1 MKKVIYTLLL
11 LTLSTYS
18 FVHAQS
24 SYLAGSMRII
34 QEDTPEAYLTL
45 EARVQLISPIDSP
58 VEDSIP
64 VFWGDG
70 SSGWLLLLQETTI
83 PPELVRRFYTNTH
96 TYPARASYTIT
107 SPACCFSETIAN
119 LDPGATMPLQTH
131 YTILNPQVQGTNS
144 TVIVS
149 DLEATGPV
157 NEPLG
162 FSPTPFDTDNDSIWV
177 SVPELDDSFSGY
189 QPVNVV
195 DSGGSGTL
203 IVENPLFGGTVWD
216 SPGTAG
222 QSYTVPYHLEEFRNG
237 QRISNTLVYYWIQ
250 VATPTSTTTTAKPD
264 LKVFPN
270 PTSQTLQVQTEN
282 PTQWSGVL
290 YNAQGQRIQQWANL
304 PADGQID
311 LSCPGGLYLLQL
323 QSGDQVRTE
332 RIVVR

>member
-1 MKKVIYTLLL
+1 MKRVIYALL
-11 LTLSTYS
+11 LTISAFL
-18 FVHAQS
+18 FGHAQS
-24 SYLAGSMRII
+24 SYLAGNMRII
-34 QEDTPEAYLTL
+34 QEDAPEANLTL

-70 SSGWLLLLQETTI
+70 SSGWLLLLQETNI
-83 PPELVRRFYTNTH
+83 PPDLVRRFYTNTH

-107 SPACCFSETIAN
+107 SPVCCFSETIVN
-119 LDPGATMPLQTH
+119 LDPGATMPLQAH
-131 YTILNPQVQGTNS
+131 YTILNPQLQGTNT

-149 DLEATGPV
+149 DLEETGPV
-157 NEPLG
+157 NEPFS
-162 FSPTPFDTDNDSIWV
+162 FSPTPFDTDNDSISV
-177 SVPELDDSFSGY
+177 SIPELDDSFSGY
-189 QPVNVV
+189 QPVNIV
-195 DSGGSGTL
+195 DPGGSGTL

-222 QSYTVPYHLEEFRNG
+222 QSYIVPYHLEEFRNG
-237 QRISNTLVYYWIQ
+237 QRISNVLAYYWLQ
-250 VATPTSTTTTAKPD
+250 VASPTSANTTAKPN

-290 YNAQGQRIQQWANL
+290 YNAQGQLIQQWAHL
-304 PADGQID
+304 PADGQIG

-323 QSGDQVRTE
+323 QNGDQVRTE